1 MPGSSPQVW
10 LDVFGVRG
18 THRASA
24 FFFMATHRRAVRR
37 LPGVRFAKLL
47 GTGSGETFTMRDADP
62 EHWAILTVVDSDTA
76 RSGVTI
82 ARPFGQWRRASYES
96 AHIRMRPIASHG
108 SWSGQHPFDSDE
120 PGTAPVKPDPDQ
132 PVASIT
138 RARLKPRMLTT
149 FWHAVPPV
157 VADLTDD
164 PAVTFTMGIGEAPV
178 GLQGTFSIWRSGRE
192 MSEFAYR
199 RPAHRQ
205 AIEQTREL
213 DWYAEELFA
222 RFAVESVEGTYR
234 GQSLSDR
241 VSRKPS
247 SR

>member
-1 MPGSSPQVW
+1 MQVW

-18 THRASA
+18 IHRASA
-24 FFFMATHRRAVRR
+24 LAFMATHRRAIRR
-37 LPGVRFAKLL
+37 LPHVRFAKLL

-62 EHWAILTVVDSDTA
+62 DHWAILTVVDSDRA
-76 RSGVTI
+76 RHSVVV
-82 ARPFGQWRRASYES
+82 ARPFQRWMSISEES

-108 SWSGQHPFDSDE
+108 SWSGQHPFDDESD
-120 PGTAPVKPDPDQ
+120 AKPVKPDPDQ

-149 FWHAVPPV
+149 FWRAVPPV
-157 VADLTDD
+157 VSDLTDD
-164 PAVTFTMGIGEAPV
+164 PAVTFTLGIGEAPV
-178 GLQGTFSIWRSGRE
+178 GLQGTFSIWRSGRA

-205 AIEQTREL
+205 AIEQTRAL

-222 RFAVESVEGTYR
+222 RFAVESVEGVYR
-234 GQSLSDR
+234 GRTLSER
-241 VSRKPS
+241 ISFEP
-247 SR
+247 